1 MLATVLDDII
11 KGADALDASDSAR
24 AQFKRLVRHIG
35 SMHRVSG
42 MAHAEHVDYARRLL
56 LARTSRATIR
66 DRLMAL
72 FEISRSQAYNVI
84 QAAINC
90 PE

>member
-1 MLATVLDDII
+1 VRTSILHDII
-11 KGADALDASDSAR
+11 ARTDGLDVPSA
-24 AQFKRLVRHIG
+24 AKEQFKRMVRHLG
-35 SMHRVSG
+35 AEHGVGG
-42 MAHAEHVDYARRLL
+42 MAHAEQIDYARRLL

-84 QAAINC
+84 QAAINR